1 MIPGNT
7 FYLVQCAT
15 RMAQPAAGNHR
26 HETAAG
32 CGDRCQQKAD
42 FVPNAAGRVFVDHGA
57 AQFLGCPIEHSA
69 GRGHFGREFR
79 SLVKGLVDASI
90 PAEQVSALAMAVIFK
105 SMTFDEAAKLTT
117 EMASSGT
124 VLDWRAE
131 ELGGPVIDKHSTG
144 GVGDKVSFLLAP
156 IAAACGCFVPMISGR
171 GLGHTGGTL
180 DKIES
185 IPGYQAT
192 PDFDLFKKV
201 VKSTGCAIIGQTA
214 DLAPADR
221 RFYAIRDITAT
232 IESVPLITA
241 SILSK
246 KIAAGL
252 EGLVMDVKVGTG
264 AFMQSFERATKLAKS
279 IIGTAATAGLKTHAL
294 ITDMN
299 EVLGQTAGN
308 AVEIAESV
316 EFLKNENREH
326 RLNEVV
332 DALCAEMLIV
342 TGLETDQ
349 DTARGRVEAA
359 ITSGEAAEVFSRMVA
374 ELGGPVD
381 CVDKYTEYL
390 PKPSVLKPAHP
401 SDVGFLAEVD
411 AHAVGNA
418 IIELGGGRQHIGD
431 ELDLAVGISDIA
443 QIGEMV
449 GTDRPLAVVHAA
461 SEEDADLAC
470 ELISQACRISADRPD
485 ERPIVYEILSAE

>member
-1 MIPGNT
+1 MLFADVI
-7 FYLVQCAT
+7 
-15 RMAQPAAGNHR
+15 
-26 HETAAG
+26 
-32 CGDRCQQKAD
+32 QKKRD
-42 FVPNAAGRVFVDHGA
+42 GGELTTEEIKFF
-57 AQFLGCPIEHSA
+57 
-69 GRGHFGREFR
+69 
-79 SLVKGLVDASI
+79 VKGLADASI
-90 PAEQVSALAMAVIFK
+90 PAEQVSALAMAIIFK
-105 SMTFDEAAKLTT
+105 SMTFDEAATLTT

-124 VLDWRAE
+124 VLDWRSE
-131 ELGGPVIDKHSTG
+131 NLGGPVIDKHSTG

-171 GLGHTGGTL
+171 GLGHTGGTV

-201 VKSTGCAIIGQTA
+201 VKSAGCAIIGQTA

-221 RFYAIRDITAT
+221 RFYAIRDVTAT

-264 AFMQSFERATKLAKS
+264 AFMSSFERATKLAKS

-308 AVEIAESV
+308 AIEIAESV
-316 EFLKNENREH
+316 EFLKNENREA

-332 DALCAEMLIV
+332 IALCAEMLIV
-342 TGLETDQ
+342 TGIEKDKSA
-349 DTARGRVEAA
+349 ARNKVESS
-359 ITSGEAAEVFSRMVA
+359 ITSGTAAEVFSKMVA
-374 ELGGPVD
+374 ALGGPVD
-381 CVDKYTEYL
+381 FLEKYTGYL
-390 PKPSVLKPAHP
+390 PKAAIYKPVRPDEA
-401 SDVGFLAEVD
+401 GFVADVD
-411 AHAVGNA
+411 AHAIGNA
-418 IIELGGGRQHIGD
+418 IIELGGGHQQLGE

-443 QIGEMV
+443 QIGELV

-461 SEEDADLAC
+461 SEDDADLAS
-470 ELISQACRISADRPD
+470 ELINKACTISADRPD
-485 ERPIVYEILSAE
+485 ERPIVYEILTAE